1 MGNQAFS
8 KYLVIGMLIL
18 LWGGGVYGQ
27 DGPAG
32 PLGKGA
38 EGSSM
43 EQRVALVIGNDAY
56 EAAPLRNPVNDA
68 RGMARILSQLGF
80 QVTQRE
86 NLGQKE
92 MKQEIQAFGQK
103 LMKGGVG
110 LFYYAGH
117 GMQVNGRNY
126 LIPVGARIEHEKQVE
141 FESVDMGAMLAEM
154 EHARNRMNIVILDAC
169 RDNPFARSFR
179 STMQGLAS
187 VNAPTGTLIA
197 YATAPGSVANDGPS
211 AHGIYTGELVKVIQ
225 RPGLRIEDVFKQVRS
240 AVREATQGKQIPWES
255 SSLEGDFFFRAPS
268 QEPPRIAVTGK
279 EPAPSVAPIA
289 PVARGEHQVKVPKTW
304 REPVTG
310 IQFVW
315 VPGGCYLM
323 GSPLSEDSRHM
334 DEGPVHEV
342 CVKDLWFGK
351 YEVTNEELRKLHPD
365 HNSGAFEKHSLNGD
379 RQPAVHLS
387 WEDAKSFAQWLTEQN
402 GGQYRFRLPTEAEW
416 EYAARGGTSTSRYW
430 GDDSQGACEYENV
443 ADLTAQK
450 LWGWQDIHP
459 CDDGYA
465 ATAPVG
471 SFQPNGFGLYDMLG
485 NASEWCEDIYG
496 VDMYANYDR
505 DNPLHRGWGAGLD
518 RVVRGGHWHG
528 GPESSRSASRA
539 SGMPRA
545 MNDDLGVRLVRE
557 P

>member
-1 MGNQAFS
+1 
-8 KYLVIGMLIL
+8 
-18 LWGGGVYGQ
+18 
-27 DGPAG
+27 
-32 PLGKGA
+32 
-38 EGSSM
+38 
-43 EQRVALVIGNDAY
+43 
-56 EAAPLRNPVNDA
+56 
-68 RGMARILSQLGF
+68 
-80 QVTQRE
+80 
-86 NLGQKE
+86 
-92 MKQEIQAFGQK
+92 
-103 LMKGGVG
+103 
-110 LFYYAGH
+110 
-117 GMQVNGRNY
+117 MQVNGRNY

-141 FESVDMGAMLAEM
+141 FESVDMGALLAEM
-154 EHARNRMNIVILDAC
+154 ENARNRMNIVILDAC

-179 STMQGLAS
+179 SSVQGLAS
-187 VNAPTGTLIA
+187 VNAPSGTLIA
-197 YATAPGSVANDGPS
+197 YATAPGSVANDGPA
-211 AHGIYTGELVKVIQ
+211 AHGVYTGELVKVIQ
-225 RPGLRIEDVFKQVRS
+225 KPGLRIEDVFKQVRS

-255 SSLEGDFFFRAPS
+255 SSLEGDFFFRAQSPEAS
-268 QEPPRIAVTGK
+268 PPAVAEK
-279 EPAPSVAPIA
+279 PPAAQVA
-289 PVARGEHQVKVPKTW
+289 PVARSEHQPKPVKTW

-323 GSPLSEDSRHM
+323 GSPQTEGSRHM

-351 YEVTNEELRKLHPD
+351 FEITNEEFKKFQSD
-365 HNSGAFEKHSLNGD
+365 HNSGTYEKHSLNGD
-379 RQPAVHLS
+379 RQPAVHVS

-416 EYAARGGTSTSRYW
+416 EFAARGGASGSRYW
-430 GDDSQGACEYENV
+430 GDDPKRACEYENV
-443 ADLTAQK
+443 ADSSAQK
-450 LWGWQDIHP
+450 LWGWQDIHQ

-485 NASEWCEDIYG
+485 NVSEWCEDIYG
-496 VDMYANYDR
+496 VDVYASYDR

-518 RVVRGGHWHG
+518 RVVRGGQWHG
-528 GPESSRSASRA
+528 GPERARSAVRS